1 MEECSKNNDVV
12 ILELDKP
19 REIKFGVK
27 AIKIIEK
34 IKKCKIS
41 NLNLDQLTVDELIQI
56 LHAGLIDKSDVTI
69 EQLEDL
75 IDKYI
80 TVGKAIAI
88 ISEGFQVAFGKNAL
102 TPEQQTLLE
111 TMEVKQS

>member
-1 MEECSKNNDVV
+1 MSENESKNNDMV

-27 AIKIIEK
+27 AMKLIEK
-34 IKKCKIS
+34 LKKCKIS
-41 NLNLDQLTVDELIQI
+41 NLSLDQLTTDELIQI
-56 LHAGLIDKSDVTI
+56 THAGLVDKSVTI

-75 IDKYI
+75 IDEHTTI
-80 TVGKAIAI
+80 GNVILV

-102 TPEQQTLLE
+102 TPEQL
-111 TMEVKQS
+111 TMIQKIES